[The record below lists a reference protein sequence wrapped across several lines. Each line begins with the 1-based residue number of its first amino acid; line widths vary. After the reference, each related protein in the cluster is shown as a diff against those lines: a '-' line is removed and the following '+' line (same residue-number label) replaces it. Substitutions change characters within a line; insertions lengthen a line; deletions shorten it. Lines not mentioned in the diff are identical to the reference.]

1 MYIPQGVVHC
11 FFFGGDFLPLS
22 AERGGLFVDALGFLC
37 LRSWFL
43 ASVTL
48 PPSVPQTPLAFPSIP
63 PPPPPPPRH
72 PCQQSHRNPSKPN
85 TMSGIGA
92 SVRFEEVGWNG
103 RLGLDGRGGGN
114 GSGED

>member
-43 ASVTL
+43 ESVTL
-48 PPSVPQTPLAFPSIP
+48 PPSVPQRPSLAFPSIP
-63 PPPPPPPRH
+63 PPPPL
-72 PCQQSHRNPSKPN
+72 SAKPSKSIK
-85 TMSGIGA
+85 TQHCERDRCECAI
-92 SVRFEEVGWNG
+92 
-103 RLGLDGRGGGN
+103 
-114 GSGED
+114 